1 MTHVLAQAALWL
13 STVAN
18 GLGRLLLAPV
28 GSLPGWL
35 SATVASAAT
44 GVLLLAVF
52 KYTSKQQAI
61 KRVRDDINAHL
72 LALKLFKESASV
84 SLKAQG
90 RILLGAF
97 RLFVLAIVPILVMAL
112 PVTLLLAQLALW
124 YQARP
129 LRVGED
135 AVIVLNLNLNGPSGS
150 SWPAVSLQPT
160 HSVEVTAGPVRV
172 QSKREVCWN
181 VRPRRPGSHQL
192 EFQVGDQAY
201 TKEIAVGE
209 GFMRV
214 SRLRPGWD
222 CMSILLNPWEPPFR
236 PGDPVRSIE
245 IDYPERSSWIC
256 GTDSWVIYWFAV
268 SMVAALCFRGAM
280 NVAV

>member
-1 MTHVLAQAALWL
+1 MTDLLAQGAFRL

-18 GLGRLLLAPV
+18 ALGRWLLAPV
-28 GSLPGWL
+28 ASLPGWL
-35 SATVASAAT
+35 SATLASAVT

-52 KYTSKQQAI
+52 KYTSNQRAI
-61 KRVRDDINAHL
+61 KRARDDINAHL
-72 LALKLFKESASV
+72 LALKLFKDSAFV
-84 SLKAQG
+84 CLKAQG
-90 RILLGAF
+90 RILVGAG

-135 AVIVLNLNLNGPSGS
+135 AVVVLGLNGASGS
-150 SWPAVSLQPT
+150 SLPAASLEPT
-160 HSVEVTAGPVRV
+160 DSVEVTAGPVRV

-181 VRPRRPGSHQL
+181 IRPRRPGGHRL
-192 EFQVGDQAY
+192 EFKIGGQSY
-201 TKEIAVGE
+201 TKEIAAGN

-222 CMSILLNPWEPPFR
+222 CMAILLNPWEPPFR

-256 GTDSWVIYWFAV
+256 GTDTWVIYWFAV
-268 SMVAALCFRGAM
+268 SMVAALCFRRAL

>member
-1 MTHVLAQAALWL
+1 MTDALAWAALWL
-13 STVAN
+13 GTAAN
-18 GLGRLLLAPV
+18 ALGRSLLAPI
-28 GSLPGWL
+28 GFLPGWL
-35 SATVASAAT
+35 SATVTSAVT

-52 KYTSKQQAI
+52 KYTSNQRAI
-61 KRVRDDINAHL
+61 KRVRDDINAQL
-72 LALKLFKESASV
+72 LAIKLFKDSASV

-90 RILLGAF
+90 RILVGAF
-97 RLFVLAIVPILVMAL
+97 RLFMLAIVPILVMAL

-129 LRVGED
+129 LRIGED
-135 AVIVLNLNLNGPSGS
+135 AVVVLNLNSAVGS
-150 SWPAVSLQPT
+150 AWPAVSLQPT
-160 HSVEVTAGPVRV
+160 DAVDVTAGPVHV

-181 VRPRRPGSHQL
+181 VRPRKLGSYQL
-192 EFQVGDQAY
+192 EFQVGGQSH
-201 TKEIAVGE
+201 TKEIAAGE

-222 CMSILLNPWEPPFR
+222 WTSILLNSWEPPFH

-245 IDYPERSSWIC
+245 IDYPVRSSWTC
-256 GTDSWVIYWFAV
+256 GTDLWVIYWFTV
-268 SMVAALCFRGAM
+268 SMIAALCFRRVM

>member
-1 MTHVLAQAALWL
+1 MTDLLAQAAFWL

-18 GLGRLLLAPV
+18 ALGRLLLAPV
-28 GSLPGWL
+28 ASLPGWL
-35 SATVASAAT
+35 SATLTSGVT

-52 KYTSKQQAI
+52 KYTSNQRAI
-61 KRVRDDINAHL
+61 KRARDDINAHL
-72 LALKLFKESASV
+72 LALKLFKDSAV
-84 SLKAQG
+84 VCLKAQG
-90 RILLGAF
+90 RILVGAS

-135 AVIVLNLNLNGPSGS
+135 AVVVLGLNGASGS
-150 SWPAVSLQPT
+150 SLPAASLEPT
-160 HSVEVTAGPVRV
+160 DSVEVTAGPVRV

-181 VRPRRPGSHQL
+181 IRPRRPGGHRL
-192 EFQVGDQAY
+192 EFRIGGQSYA
-201 TKEIAVGE
+201 KEIAAGD

-222 CMSILLNPWEPPFR
+222 CMAILLNPWEPPFR

-256 GTDSWVIYWFAV
+256 GTDTWVIYWFAV
-268 SMVAALCFRGAM
+268 SMVAALCFRRAM

>member
-1 MTHVLAQAALWL
+1 MTDLLAQAALWL

-18 GLGRLLLAPV
+18 ALGRLLLAPV
-28 GSLPGWL
+28 ASLPGWL
-35 SATVASAAT
+35 SATLASAAT

-52 KYTSKQQAI
+52 KYTSNQQAI

-72 LALKLFKESASV
+72 LALKLFKESAAV

-90 RILLGAF
+90 RILVGAF

-112 PVTLLLAQLALW
+112 PVTLFLAQLALW

-135 AVIVLNLNLNGPSGS
+135 AVVVLSLNGASGAS
-150 SWPAVSLQPT
+150 LPAASLEPT
-160 HSVEVTAGPVRV
+160 DSVEVTAGPVRI
-172 QSKREVCWN
+172 QSKRKVCWN
-181 VRPRRPGSHQL
+181 VKARRPGSHRL
-192 EFQVGDQAY
+192 EFQVGGQSH
-201 TKEIAVGE
+201 TKEIAVGD
-209 GFMRV
+209 GFMKV

-222 CMSILLNPWEPPFR
+222 FMAILLNPWEPPFR

-268 SMVAALCFRGAM
+268 SMVAALCFRRAM
-280 NVAV
+280 NVSV